1 MIHARN
7 NEQFKERFVEL
18 LKEGNEI
25 KVHNIRPREVDLL
38 QKLAEKNKIDVH
50 IHPFSSSKIYSFDLV
65 LEFSG
70 KFVGWFEKEWA
81 KERPMKNEKSGFI
94 FVATKKSLKLL
105 KYTQTKNKK

>member
-50 IHPFSSSKIYSFDLV
+50 IH
-65 LEFSG
+65 
-70 KFVGWFEKEWA
+70 
-81 KERPMKNEKSGFI
+81 
-94 FVATKKSLKLL
+94 
-105 KYTQTKNKK
+105 